1 MDNNR
6 NVILAIFLSALVV
19 IGWMLLAPRFLPT
32 ANPPA
37 TKIVDGK
44 QLPVAPP
51 GAPAPEVV
59 RDVAVALN
67 DGPRVA
73 IDTPRLKGS
82 INLKGARIDDLLLV
96 SHRETIA
103 KDSPPVRLLAPSGTK
118 DAYFASFGWTGDGVA
133 LPASDTLWK
142 ADGNVLTPAK
152 PVTLS
157 WANPAGQIFAIRIA
171 IDANYM
177 FSITQSMSNA
187 SASAIAIK
195 PYSLISRVGISK
207 DPDTWTMHTGP
218 IGAFGGAA
226 NYSVNFKDVDAA
238 GAGGVRFND
247 GDWLGFGDKYWLTAL
262 VPANQGQAASGFRA
276 FEGNR
281 YQADISG
288 APAIVAPGKV
298 LSTSTRLFAG
308 AKEVNA
314 LREYEKGGIIQ
325 FDRAIDWGWFYWF
338 EQPIFWLLDTIF
350 KVTGNFG
357 VAIILLTLIVRG
369 AMFPVAQ
376 RQFASMAGMRAIQP
390 KMKALQERH
399 KDDKATLQK
408 EMLALYQKE
417 KVNPVAGCLPM
428 FIQIPIFYALYKVL
442 MLTIEM
448 RHQPFILWIKDLSA
462 PDPLTPLNLF
472 GLLNFTPPGF
482 LHLGVLAILLGITMY
497 LQFKL
502 NPTPMDESQKQ
513 VFAIMP
519 WVFMFIMAPFAAGL
533 QLYWVVSN
541 LLTIGQQKLLYSRHP
556 ALKEAQAK

>member
-1 MDNNR
+1 VDNNR
-6 NVILAIFLSALVV
+6 NVILAIFMSALVV
-19 IGWMLLAPRFLPT
+19 IGWMVLAPRFLPT

-37 TKIVDGK
+37 TKVEGGK
-44 QLPVAPP
+44 QVALPT
-51 GAPAPEVV
+51 PATPAAETV
-59 RDVAVALN
+59 RDVAVALKES
-67 DGPRVA
+67 PRVA

-96 SHRETIA
+96 AHRETIA
-103 KDSPPVRLLAPSGTK
+103 KNSPPVRLLAPSGTK
-118 DAYFASFGWTGDGVA
+118 DAYFASFGWSGDGVT
-133 LPASDTLWK
+133 LPGPDTLWQ
-142 ADGNVLTPAK
+142 ADGTTLTPAQ
-152 PVTLS
+152 PITLR
-157 WANPAGQIFAIRIA
+157 WTNPTGQTFAIRIG

-177 FSITQSMSNA
+177 FSVTQSVANQGSGA
-187 SASAIAIK
+187 VAVK
-195 PYSLISRVGISK
+195 PYGLISRVGISK

-226 NYSVNFKDVDAA
+226 NYSVNFKDVDQA
-238 GAGGVRFND
+238 GPGGIRFGD

-281 YQADISG
+281 YQADFSA
-288 APAIVAPGKV
+288 APEIVAPGKAV
-298 LSTSTRLFAG
+298 STSSRLFAG
-308 AKEVNA
+308 AKEVA
-314 LREYEKGGIIQ
+314 VLRAYQNGGIVQ

-350 KVTGNFG
+350 RVTGNFG

-369 AMFPVAQ
+369 LMFPIAQ

-390 KMKALQERH
+390 KMKELQERY

-417 KVNPVAGCLPM
+417 KVNPIAGCLPM
-428 FIQIPIFYALYKVL
+428 FLQIPIFYALYKVL

-448 RHQPFILWIKDLSA
+448 RHQPFVLWIKDLSA
-462 PDPLTPLNLF
+462 PDPLTPINLF
-472 GLLNFTPPGF
+472 GLLDFTPPGF

-502 NPTPMDESQKQ
+502 NPAPMDEAQKQ

-541 LLTIGQQKLLYSRHP
+541 ILTIAQQKLLYSRHP
-556 ALKEAQAK
+556 ALKEAPAK